1 MAAVLLRRP
10 VAVDNAAMDAEP
22 TKADPPKRKR
32 RWFQFSLRTLLVF
45 TLIVAIG
52 CAWVAHRIQQKRKER
67 EIVDTI
73 CKFGGRVMYDCDKC
87 APGTKT
93 PIGPPGPD
101 WLRKLLGD
109 YFFSDV
115 EIIALNQ
122 DPDADARMVNVKS
135 LTQIQYLDLARTNV
149 SDDGLS
155 NLDGLTKIKTLY
167 LHDTRITDAGL
178 IHLHRLAA
186 LRMLYLTNT
195 SVTDAGV
202 ESLKGLT
209 QLKQLDLSGT
219 RVTVAGMNALQKA
232 LPNCQILVGDRPS
245 PMLW

>member
-1 MAAVLLRRP
+1 
-10 VAVDNAAMDAEP
+10 
-22 TKADPPKRKR
+22 
-32 RWFQFSLRTLLVF
+32 
-45 TLIVAIG
+45 
-52 CAWVAHRIQQKRKER
+52 
-67 EIVDTI
+67 
-73 CKFGGRVMYDCDKC
+73 MYDCDKC

-93 PIGPPGPD
+93 PLGPPGPD

-135 LTQIQYLDLARTNV
+135 LTQIQYLDLAQTNV

-178 IHLHRLAA
+178 IHLHRLA
-186 LRMLYLTNT
+186 
-195 SVTDAGV
+195 VHP
-202 ESLKGLT
+202 
-209 QLKQLDLSGT
+209 
-219 RVTVAGMNALQKA
+219 NALLDEYQRYR
-232 LPNCQILVGDRPS
+232 CWS
-245 PMLW
+245 